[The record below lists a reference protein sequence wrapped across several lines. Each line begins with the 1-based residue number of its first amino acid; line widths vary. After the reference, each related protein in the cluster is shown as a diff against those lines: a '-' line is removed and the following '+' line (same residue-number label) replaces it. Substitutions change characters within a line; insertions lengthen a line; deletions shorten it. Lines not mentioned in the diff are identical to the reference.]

1 MKTIIILGEEY
12 WFDQREPGD
21 KPIPNTSFTDA
32 VYLLDILK
40 NHNDKRFNYEILK
53 NPGELV
59 KTVERIKPENI
70 RGIFLFQ
77 DVITDS
83 YLNNKNVVEMKNYL
97 MDLQNKNIF
106 VYPPQDIIDNFGSKK
121 YNQVLNDKLPWA
133 SLPGTRV
140 ISFKNYQPKFEDKN
154 VEVLWKNVSEMWKI
168 HDRVVIKK
176 GYSYEGKQVQT
187 FNREFMKTYNDFKI
201 KAHKLNK
208 KYFWKQAR
216 NSMHTEKGAD
226 RYYILQGF
234 NRIVTKRE
242 NEYRVFFHNGKSRFI
257 ARGTGIPNTCLKDEQ
272 ERPLINEMIR
282 FAKKLYR
289 AYLPLFWPLKR
300 HPILFRVDVSYAI
313 DPQFQDEYSIKV
325 KGFDTPVRIYANEL
339 EIDPTSFFFNTFEC
353 KLDPNFSNKA
363 IQENLAKYI
372 RKFIHTL

>member
-1 MKTIIILGEEY
+1 MKTVIILGEEY
-12 WFDQREPGD
+12 WFQQTEPR
-21 KPIPNTSFTDA
+21 FTEA

-53 NPGELV
+53 NPSELI
-59 KTVERIKPENI
+59 KTIERIKPENI

-83 YLNNKNVVEMKNYL
+83 YLNNKTVVEMKRYL

-121 YNQVLNDKLPWA
+121 YNQTLNDKLPWA

-140 ISFKNYQPKFEDKN
+140 VSFTNYNPKYEN
-154 VEVLWKNVSEMWKI
+154 SNTEVLWKNVNEMWKE
-168 HDRVVIKK
+168 HTKVVIKK

-187 FNREFMKTYNDFKI
+187 FNRDFIKNFDEFKN

-208 KYFWKQAR
+208 KYFWGQAR
-216 NSMHTEKGAD
+216 SAISNERGAH

-257 ARGTGIPNTCLKDEQ
+257 AKGDDIPNTCLKDEE
-272 ERPLINEMIR
+272 ERPLVKEIIK

-289 AYLPLFWPLKR
+289 AYLPLFWPLER
-300 HPILFRVDVSYAI
+300 QPILFRIDVSYAI
-313 DPQFQDEYSIKV
+313 DPEFQDEYSIKI
-325 KGFDTPVRIYANEL
+325 KGFDSPVRIYANEL
-339 EIDPTSFFFNTFEC
+339 EIDPTSFFYNPFEC
-353 KLDPNFSNKA
+353 KSDKSFSSKT
-363 IQENLAKYI
+363 IQENMAKYI